1 MNTWKRA
8 VTYLVKNKVRC
19 ALLLFVLT
27 VISATMMF
35 SLCLKNGVQ
44 ESVENLRETYGSNF
58 VVKEDVKNEGERPQF
73 DEKTIQNIC
82 DNIQKTEK
90 IQDTCIEVR
99 RLSFYYDKLEFLPGL
114 SAEVMKIDED
124 PEMLEEDYYYTK
136 VMMPYGYN
144 KSELSHYFQTNTLE
158 LTEGRHICETDRN
171 VLIISDKVAEKNHLK
186 IGDHITG
193 EVSELI
199 ANGGDMNIILGKVE

>member
-19 ALLLFVLT
+19 VLLLLVLA
-27 VISATMMF
+27 VISTIMMF

-44 ESVENLRETYGSNF
+44 ESVENLQETYGSNF
-58 VVKEDVKNEGERPQF
+58 VVKEDVKNEGERPRF

-99 RLSFYYDKLEFLPGL
+99 RLSFYYDKLELRFH
-114 SAEVMKIDED
+114 V
-124 PEMLEEDYYYTK
+124 
-136 VMMPYGYN
+136 
-144 KSELSHYFQTNTLE
+144 FQ
-158 LTEGRHICETDRN
+158 GI
-171 VLIISDKVAEKNHLK
+171 
-186 IGDHITG
+186 
-193 EVSELI
+193 
-199 ANGGDMNIILGKVE
+199 